1 MRKMIKNTGK
11 ILIVS
16 AMMIAL
22 VGCGPEVE
30 EAKATDATTKS
41 TTATE
46 ITTKEEVTTTTESVT
61 ETEEESTTEVIID
74 TSNTEGEDD
83 SAPSA
88 GGQIMFAY
96 TADGAEIRLTE
107 DSDGTWVS
115 PDGVKYYLGDD
126 GVLRARGYDDLFTTN
141 PTEE

>member
-11 ILIVS
+11 LLIVS

-22 VGCGPEVE
+22 VGCGPEV
-30 EAKATDATTKS
+30 
-41 TTATE
+41 
-46 ITTKEEVTTTTESVT
+46 EEVTTTTESVT

-74 TSNTEGEDD
+74 TNNTEGEDD

-107 DSDGTWVS
+107 DSDGTWLS
-115 PDGVKYYLGDD
+115 PDGAKYYLSDD

>member
-11 ILIVS
+11 LLIVS

-30 EAKATDATTKS
+30 EAKATEA
-41 TTATE
+41 
-46 ITTKEEVTTTTESVT
+46 TTKEEVTTTTESVT

-74 TSNTEGEDD
+74 TNNTEGEDD

-115 PDGVKYYLGDD
+115 PDGAKYYLSDD

>member
-11 ILIVS
+11 LLIVS

-22 VGCGPEVE
+22 VGCGPEV
-30 EAKATDATTKS
+30 
-41 TTATE
+41 
-46 ITTKEEVTTTTESVT
+46 EEVTTTTESVT

-74 TSNTEGEDD
+74 TNNTEGEDD

-115 PDGVKYYLGDD
+115 PDGAKYYLSAD

>member
-11 ILIVS
+11 LLIVS

-30 EAKATDATTKS
+30 EAKATEATTK
-41 TTATE
+41 A
-46 ITTKEEVTTTTESVT
+46 TTKEEVTTTTESVT

-74 TSNTEGEDD
+74 TNNTEGEDD

-115 PDGVKYYLGDD
+115 PDGAKYYLGDD

>member
-11 ILIVS
+11 LLIVS

-30 EAKATDATTKS
+30 EAKATEA
-41 TTATE
+41 
-46 ITTKEEVTTTTESVT
+46 TTKEEVTTTTESVT

-74 TSNTEGEDD
+74 TNNTEGEDD

-115 PDGVKYYLGDD
+115 PDGAKYYLGDD

>member
-11 ILIVS
+11 LLIVS

-22 VGCGPEVE
+22 VGCGPEV
-30 EAKATDATTKS
+30 
-41 TTATE
+41 
-46 ITTKEEVTTTTESVT
+46 EEVTTTTESVT

-74 TSNTEGEDD
+74 TNNTEGEDD

-115 PDGVKYYLGDD
+115 PDGAKYYLSDD

>member
-11 ILIVS
+11 LLIVS

-30 EAKATDATTKS
+30 EAKATEATTK
-41 TTATE
+41 A
-46 ITTKEEVTTTTESVT
+46 TTKEEVTITTESVT

-74 TSNTEGEDD
+74 TNNKEGEDD

-115 PDGVKYYLGDD
+115 PDGAKYYLGDD

>member
-11 ILIVS
+11 LLIVS

-22 VGCGPEVE
+22 VGCGPEV
-30 EAKATDATTKS
+30 
-41 TTATE
+41 
-46 ITTKEEVTTTTESVT
+46 EEVTTTTESVT

-74 TSNTEGEDD
+74 TNNTEGEDD

-115 PDGVKYYLGDD
+115 PDGAKYYLGDD

>member
-11 ILIVS
+11 LLIVS

-30 EAKATDATTKS
+30 E
-41 TTATE
+41 
-46 ITTKEEVTTTTESVT
+46 VTTTTEAVT

>member
-11 ILIVS
+11 LLIVS

-30 EAKATDATTKS
+30 V
-41 TTATE
+41 
-46 ITTKEEVTTTTESVT
+46 VTTTTESVT

-74 TSNTEGEDD
+74 TNNTEGEDD

-115 PDGVKYYLGDD
+115 PDGAKYYLSDD